1 MNTPDGPRAVIFD
14 LDGVLVDS
22 EPLHVK
28 AWKVLFEREGI
39 RACEEEFAMGVG
51 MADTEWISL
60 ILAARRRHDD
70 PQWWRR
76 AKNEVFRE
84 ILIRE
89 VRPFPGALDL
99 IERLRGEFRLGVA
112 SNSVR
117 ETVETALRV
126 LGVRERFEAVV
137 GAEDLT
143 NYKPHPEAYLKAA
156 GALGVAPPRCTVV
169 EDSTLGV
176 QAAKAAGMRCVAIT
190 TTLPAH
196 RLAQA
201 DLILPSLE
209 EADALVAFARGE
221 G

>member
-28 AWKVLFEREGI
+28 AWKALFEREGI
-39 RACEEEFAMGVG
+39 RASEEEFAMGVG

-60 ILAARRRHDD
+60 ILAARGRHDD
-70 PQWWRR
+70 PQRWRS

-84 ILIRE
+84 ILARE

-126 LGVRERFEAVV
+126 LGVRERFEAIV
-137 GAEDLT
+137 GAEDLA

-209 EADALVAFARGE
+209 EADTLIAFARGV

>member
-28 AWKVLFEREGI
+28 AWKALFEREGI
-39 RACEEEFAMGVG
+39 RASEEEFAMGVG

-70 PQWWRR
+70 PQWWRS

-84 ILIRE
+84 ILARE

-117 ETVETALRV
+117 ETVETALRL

-143 NYKPHPEAYLKAA
+143 NYKPHPQAYLKAA
-156 GALGVAPPRCTVV
+156 DALGVAPPRCTVV

-176 QAAKAAGMRCVAIT
+176 QAAKAAGMRCVGIT

-209 EADALVAFARGE
+209 EADTLIAFARG
-221 G
+221 GG